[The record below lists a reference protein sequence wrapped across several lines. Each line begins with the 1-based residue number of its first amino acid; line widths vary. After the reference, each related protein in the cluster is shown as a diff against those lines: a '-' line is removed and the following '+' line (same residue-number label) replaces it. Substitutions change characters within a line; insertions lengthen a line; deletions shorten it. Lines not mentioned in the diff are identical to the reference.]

1 MTRLLAL
8 SIIALSATLAA
19 GQDGEPRGSIPLGMA
34 RDGSGPAEGALVGG
48 SLEPD
53 IRLSPAPQRDLRRC
67 HQLAGQLREDCLRT
81 LGADLATK
89 PRLRRQQTVTR
100 SEG

>member
-1 MTRLLAL
+1 MTRILAL

-19 GQDGEPRGSIPLGMA
+19 GQGTEPRGSIPLGMA
-34 RDGSGPAEGALVGG
+34 RDGSRPAEGAIIGG

-53 IRLSPAPQRDLRRC
+53 IRLSPAPQRDIRRC

-81 LGADLATK
+81 LGANSTAK
-89 PRLRRQQTVTR
+89 PGLRRQQTAR
-100 SEG
+100 RAD